1 MSLDSGLQRVWYGPA
16 WISLPLWPL
25 GWIFRLVV
33 ALRRALYSTGL
44 LRRHRIPVPVIIV
57 GNLTVGGTG
66 KTPITAWLARQLA
79 LRGHRVGVVLRGYGG
94 RHSGSPRVVTA
105 SDDPLDVGDEALLH
119 ARRAVHAVVI
129 GADRVAAARLA
140 AVQGAEV
147 IVCDDGLQHLRLDR
161 DYEIA
166 IVDAA
171 RGLGNRH
178 MLPAG
183 PLREPAERLER
194 VDAVVLARRGPGDG
208 APIHPRRP
216 YVTEARFEPG
226 PAVNVLS
233 GERRPL
239 SSFQGAPVHAVAGIG
254 NPDAF
259 FAFLAEAGLHVAPH
273 ALPDHGALDPRAL
286 PFPEGT
292 TVLMT
297 EKDAVKCAKYARP
310 GWWYV
315 ELDVAIDRGTARDL
329 IALVLERTGL
339 TGAGVNLG

>member
-1 MSLDSGLQRVWYGPA
+1 MSLDSGLQRVWYGSA
-16 WISLPLWPL
+16 WLSLPLWPL

-33 ALRRALYSTGL
+33 ALRRGLYSTGI
-44 LRRHRIPVPVIIV
+44 LRRQRIPVPVVVV

-66 KTPITAWLARQLA
+66 KTPITAWLARQLM

-94 RHSGSPRVVTA
+94 RHSGAPRVVTA
-105 SDDPLDVGDEALLH
+105 SDDPVAVGDEALLH
-119 ARRAVHAVVI
+119 ARRAAHVVVI

-140 AVQGAEV
+140 AEQGAEV
-147 IVCDDGLQHLRLDR
+147 IVCDDGLQHLRLAR

-166 IVDAA
+166 VVDAV
-171 RGLGNRH
+171 RGLGNRQL
-178 MLPAG
+178 LPAG

-194 VDAVVLARRGPGDG
+194 VDAVVLARRGAGKA

-216 YVTEARFEPG
+216 YVAEALFEPG
-226 PAVNVLS
+226 LAVNVLS

-254 NPDAF
+254 NPEAF
-259 FAFLAEAGLHVAPH
+259 FASLAEAGLQVAGR
-273 ALPDHGALDPRAL
+273 ALPDHATLDPQAL
-286 PFPEGT
+286 PFPDGT

-297 EKDAVKCAKYARP
+297 EKDAVKCAQYARP